1 VESVLAGCPGVLE
14 VAVIGLASAKWG
26 ETVHA
31 VVVSDG
37 RLTARD
43 IIDFATKR
51 LASYKCPKAVSFVES
66 LPRTAT
72 GKVRKHELREMIAAA
87 SAATTGLPAASTTA
101 PA

>member
-1 VESVLAGCPGVLE
+1 
-14 VAVIGLASAKWG
+14 
-26 ETVHA
+26 
-31 VVVSDG
+31 
-37 RLTARD
+37 
-43 IIDFATKR
+43 
-51 LASYKCPKAVSFVES
+51 VSFVES